1 MIEFI
6 TIANIAVLGVFAG
19 SMATEAFLLAPYF
32 RSLNAKDFYALRPA
46 FGPRL
51 YRYYTPVTISAT
63 VTPLV
68 TAGATT
74 IVDTQSSWPFWL
86 VVIISLSIL
95 ATYFLYFRQANLAF
109 AEQRVAETDL
119 ERELTRWARVHLL
132 RTALSFV
139 SFLVSIF
146 AALNFGQNH

>member
-6 TIANIAVLGVFAG
+6 TVANIAVLGVFAG
-19 SMATEAFLLAPYF
+19 SMATEAFLLVPFF
-32 RSLNAKDFYALRPA
+32 RSLSAKEFYALHPG

-51 YRYYTPVTISAT
+51 YQYYAPVTISAT
-63 VTPLV
+63 ITPLV

-74 IVDTQSSWPFWL
+74 FVDAGSSWPFWL

-95 ATYFLYFRQANLAF
+95 AIYFLYFRQANLAF
-109 AEQRVAETDL
+109 AEQRVAEADL
-119 ERELTRWARVHLL
+119 ERELTRWSRVHLF
-132 RTALSFV
+132 RTVLAFV

-146 AALNFGQNH
+146 AALNFGQNP

>member
-19 SMATEAFLLAPYF
+19 SMATEAFLLVPYF
-32 RSLNAKDFYALRPA
+32 RSLNAKDFYASRPA

-74 IVDTQSSWPFWL
+74 FVDTGSSWPFWL

-119 ERELTRWARVHLL
+119 ERELTRWAHVHLF

-139 SFLVSIF
+139 SFSVSIF